1 MTIENSHINA
11 IPTSIIPARV
21 NIHHL
26 QLRDLLQHSGV
37 KDRVLFVSRLQV
49 EQADFSLPHKSPS
62 TYCTL
67 DFQPNCLTTGCGLLA
82 TGGQHGELALRLLNH
97 EAAEAQPTPWLL
109 RTPTGGSINN
119 AITIQSDLNHPL
131 SSSSASTSNA
141 YSRSNPDNKNQS
153 AVVDTSG
160 IPTSYSPWARD
171 EPTSSSNLVRPG
183 FLFGDEEMES
193 ELSQSVFEELA
204 AAYGFDPSSVN
215 RSSRWRRTPQTNTSI
230 TSSTTA
236 NTANSSATA
245 VAVPPIQVMVSNNDQ
260 SIKFY
265 KLQPPTLPSASKR
278 SSFLSSSSPSS
289 SSSFAHPI
297 ETSLPGLTR
306 NTTLHFST
314 AINHSSV
321 SPTQRTLIA
330 VGDTPQVFIH
340 SISPSGEHM
349 KIATYTAS
357 SDACFSTTWS
367 PDASKFAVASQDGV
381 VSVWDVRS
389 SKRLAGVSTSQ
400 GGGGGS
406 GAARVVKWSPC
417 GRYLAFTEHR
427 NFWGVTDAVT
437 FTQTQRIAAP
447 SHLTSNSGGGNAGA
461 TLSSGVDVREGWIE
475 RRMAAEDRFRMVT
488 GGEEAIARDRE
499 RRSMIHATFMREWNR
514 AVNLVD
520 SSSSSSS
527 SSPSLTATNSS
538 ASTNNDSTNTNTM
551 GFSRNSRGSNYYP
564 PEFLVNP
571 LATTATNSAGATSGV
586 GGSGGVLGISRREDL
601 LTAALTSGGTIGYRN
616 SSYSF
621 GVGGEGIGGSSSSS
635 SSSSSSINI
644 SGLCWDPEGEHVYI
658 STERVAAKYDVRDVR
673 LSVVNAD
680 LL

>member
-245 VAVPPIQVMVSNNDQ
+245 VAVPPIQVMV
-260 SIKFY
+260 
-265 KLQPPTLPSASKR
+265 T
-278 SSFLSSSSPSS
+278 
-289 SSSFAHPI
+289 
-297 ETSLPGLTR
+297 
-306 NTTLHFST
+306 
-314 AINHSSV
+314 
-321 SPTQRTLIA
+321 

-586 GGSGGVLGISRREDL
+586 GGSGGVL
-601 LTAALTSGGTIGYRN
+601 
-616 SSYSF
+616 
-621 GVGGEGIGGSSSSS
+621 
-635 SSSSSSINI
+635 
-644 SGLCWDPEGEHVYI
+644 
-658 STERVAAKYDVRDVR
+658 ERVAAKYDVRDVR